1 MTDTSEY
8 ASTRLRAWA
17 HSRALYV
24 DYHARL
30 DWVIETVTVRREA
43 ERLLAR
49 VRPGVALLWALALEI
64 DECGATLTGER
75 VCRACSGRQSIVATA
90 NGRYPSTAVIRYGD
104 GRLGPWSQLRAVS
117 VQPCSCDGPTR
128 PDTVSLHWLVRH
140 LASQRSPIVT
150 DWPEQWA
157 VDVDAMEANGWGDTW
172 LPSQGE
178 QPKPPPSVRVGGIE
192 IPTIDTRLHLRDGT
206 PAGWSRKHDP
216 TPAWMCVWW
225 REFREWV
232 TTGREPDAGELARL
246 LEERTAAR
254 RASTLLGQRFVDEV
268 MAYDPR
274 TDDIVD
280 ALTAEYARSHSDT
293 TRLDGW
299 ISVAGRRLRDLVESE
314 RASVEPND
322 YGSMVRFSV
331 WAGGQDDEF
340 LRAAER
346 ASLNTGR
353 PVDVH
358 VQVRALVHHGPH
370 VFHNREINYDNG
382 DGYIAT
388 YTLQGFRG
396 AARVADPDPGA

>member
-1 MTDTSEY
+1 MILLSLRVRGRPRLNKRSRGALIASAMLRVVAGRRVLATMTDTSEY

-150 DWPEQWA
+150 DWPEQWV

-178 QPKPPPSVRVGGIE
+178 PPKPWLAGKWEPLAQ
-192 IPTIDTRLHLRDGT
+192 PT
-206 PAGWSRKHDP
+206 WSRKHESRMQGNWRGCSMSGPQRGEPGKHP
-216 TPAWMCVWW
+216 TNSSPCSTRCAAYSGTCSHMP
-225 REFREWV
+225 EGG
-232 TTGREPDAGELARL
+232 TT
-246 LEERTAAR
+246 
-254 RASTLLGQRFVDEV
+254 
-268 MAYDPR
+268 
-274 TDDIVD
+274 DI
-280 ALTAEYARSHSDT
+280 
-293 TRLDGW
+293 
-299 ISVAGRRLRDLVESE
+299 
-314 RASVEPND
+314 P
-322 YGSMVRFSV
+322 
-331 WAGGQDDEF
+331 
-340 LRAAER
+340 
-346 ASLNTGR
+346 
-353 PVDVH
+353 
-358 VQVRALVHHGPH
+358 
-370 VFHNREINYDNG
+370 
-382 DGYIAT
+382 
-388 YTLQGFRG
+388 
-396 AARVADPDPGA
+396 